1 MSTTNNLVNIPTQT
15 QTGPNKKLNKCIKF
29 YKEDVAP
36 SSSNEDADSEINL
49 NKAVDRDEPYGK
61 VVQQETKECIDKKR
75 NHMLQDDYYSSTIH
89 QEKIINMA
97 KLPEYITLTENE
109 LNARIEE
116 IFEELL
122 KLPNS
127 FVNTIVENLN
137 NYKLSDMFGSV
148 GPMCSCKSLNFL
160 MNANTNAIE
169 KSFEELEKD
178 IAATRF
184 ILNDGDSFYRSF
196 MFALIEH
203 QILSQN
209 LLDFKK
215 LIYGVATKTRSLIFK
230 RKNTEINMN
239 EVLYIL
245 YLIYMDISKGNI
257 INAYGIFITAVN
269 QSRSFDYGLIKYMK
283 VALSEYITTNADL
296 IFKNEHFE
304 EIEKIAAPA
313 YLNNHSFNYKEY
325 IENRILTMH
334 YDADKFIVQ
343 LSPAVF
349 NVNLDLYAVEGTAQ
363 QAQHITYLKN
373 YFHCLSDQNTRF
385 SIALFYH
392 FSRYDKL
399 YSKEFLRLYE
409 DKITYIK
416 RDYHQEKRFTI
427 VNANITCENCKVQSD
442 EISFVHI
449 PNYTFCKNCVIE
461 ALDKVITKRIAY
473 ITNENYNN
481 TGYYCRPVSLGKTFE
496 FTLSDEDFISLINRN
511 IPQHL
516 LYTMDCLCFS
526 CMKPLENNF
535 VKMECGCK
543 FCQNCLIQNIL
554 LATNDKIILNEFEK
568 KTLKLRKIKC
578 PCGKPFNLQ
587 EAITLQYKED
597 IPKYTKEAFQRLKAT
612 SEITCGVCLKVHEK
626 INQSKAANMNT
637 DTRRDDPV
645 ILFDVNDD
653 TCNFVHLMCKGCLET
668 FREDFGKL
676 IKKGECK
683 EEDVMIPYD
692 CKVCCK
698 RHTVE
703 NRKIKNKKNSDN
715 ACCLVF

>member
-496 FTLSDEDFISLINRN
+496 FTLSDEDVKDPIKKELINPKFNASPRELMQWLGTDIMREEFNKKFNYSGSIWIDSVKDKVKTLLDNNKDVVIDDVRFQNEVDMIHSLGGIVINLRN
-511 IPQHL
+511 DLDNTLNNSTSTH
-516 LYTMDCLCFS
+516 S
-526 CMKPLENNF
+526 SENQKLTFNYEF
-535 VKMECGCK
+535 V
-543 FCQNCLIQNIL
+543 
-554 LATNDKIILNEFEK
+554 NDKSYSNTYDIYLN
-568 KTLKLRKIKC
+568 LDLL
-578 PCGKPFNLQ
+578 FNKHYGL
-587 EAITLQYKED
+587 L
-597 IPKYTKEAFQRLKAT
+597 
-612 SEITCGVCLKVHEK
+612 
-626 INQSKAANMNT
+626 
-637 DTRRDDPV
+637 
-645 ILFDVNDD
+645 
-653 TCNFVHLMCKGCLET
+653 
-668 FREDFGKL
+668 
-676 IKKGECK
+676 
-683 EEDVMIPYD
+683 
-692 CKVCCK
+692 
-698 RHTVE
+698 
-703 NRKIKNKKNSDN
+703 
-715 ACCLVF
+715 